1 MGELLSVLLG
11 SSALG
16 TLIGGVFA
24 YYNKK
29 AEIEAKKV
37 EMTDRANQRAHELS
51 LRQNDLEQ
59 IKAEAAGKR
68 EVAIVEGDATVEAA
82 RMTAIQAAHS
92 ADRISSEEYK
102 EAGWWKWLL
111 VWSTAFRTWI
121 RPLAT
126 VALTTAS
133 LYLSYLLITRFL
145 DVGWLKLDPKEQ
157 LSMSNMALNWVF
169 AQASATLSYWF
180 ISRGSNAR

>member
-1 MGELLSVLLG
+1 MGELLSMLLG

-68 EVAIVEGDATVEAA
+68 EVAVVEGDATIEAA
-82 RMTAIQAAHS
+82 RMTAIAAANA
-92 ADRISSEEYK
+92 ADRITSEEYK

-133 LYLSYLLITRFL
+133 LFLSYLLITRFL
-145 DVGWLKLDPKEQ
+145 DVGWVRLSPQEQ
-157 LSMSNMALNWVF
+157 LSMSSMALNWVF
-169 AQASATLSYWF
+169 AQASASLSYWF
-180 ISRGSNAR
+180 ISRGSNTR

>member
-1 MGELLSVLLG
+1 MGELLSMLLG

-24 YYNKK
+24 HYNKK

-37 EMTDRANQRAHELS
+37 ELSDRVNQRAHELA

-68 EVAIVEGDATVEAA
+68 EVAVVEGDATIEAA
-82 RMTAIQAAHS
+82 RMTAIAAANS
-92 ADRISSEEYK
+92 ADKISSEEYR

-121 RPLAT
+121 RPMAT

-133 LYLSYLLITRFL
+133 LFLTYLLITRFL
-145 DVGWLKLDPKEQ
+145 DVGWLKLDPKDQ
-157 LSMSNMALNWVF
+157 LSMANMAINWVF
-169 AQASATLSYWF
+169 AQASASLSYWF
-180 ISRGSNAR
+180 LSRGSSR